1 MAAARRLGSGAV
13 GAGWRLRAGP
23 PPKTVGDTVN
33 VVPRLALALK
43 GFVVKLRIERDVLA
57 EAVAWTARS
66 LPTRP
71 SQPVLAGLVLTATGD
86 SLVLSAYNL
95 EVSARAEV
103 EAAVETEGTVVV
115 SGRLLSDITRNLPAA
130 LVTLSLNG
138 TRVDVTCGRSSFT
151 VPTMSIN
158 EYPVLPQM
166 PTFTGTLPS
175 SVFAQAVAQVQVASG
190 RDESLPAFT
199 GIRVEIAGDTV
210 TMAAPDRYRLA
221 VREFTWIPE
230 TPGFEAQALVPA
242 RTLSDVAK
250 GLATHEPVSLALS
263 NSGAGEGLMGFECAG
278 RRTTT
283 RLLDGDFPGFR
294 KLLPQEPTSI
304 IFVDTEELLGAVNRV
319 ALVAEKN
326 QPVRIKVTAQEIELS
341 AGGDEAHATELLDGV
356 LEGEAIEISFNPQ
369 FLAEGLGALRAPIT
383 RISCTT
389 PAKPAI
395 FTGVAERGAAAN
407 TEYQYLLMPVRL
419 AG

>member
-1 MAAARRLGSGAV
+1 MKV
-13 GAGWRLRAGP
+13 
-23 PPKTVGDTVN
+23 
-33 VVPRLALALK
+33 
-43 GFVVKLRIERDVLA
+43 RIERDVLA

-71 SQPVLAGLVLTATGD
+71 SQPVLAGLVLTAGAD
-86 SLVLSAYNL
+86 GLLLSAYDH

-103 EAAVETEGTVVV
+103 EAVVESEGTTVV
-115 SGRLLSDITRNLPAA
+115 SGRLLSDITRSLPAA
-130 LVTLSLNG
+130 PVTLSLNG

-151 VPTMSIN
+151 VPTMPISD
-158 EYPVLPQM
+158 YPVLPTM
-166 PTFTGTLPS
+166 PTASGTIPS
-175 SVFAQAVAQVQVASG
+175 SVFAQAVAQVQVAAG

-199 GIRVEIAGDTV
+199 GIRVEITGDTV
-210 TMAAPDRYRLA
+210 TLAATDRYRLA
-221 VREFTWIPE
+221 VREVVWSPE
-230 TPGFEAQALVPA
+230 SSNFEAQALVPA

-250 GLATHEPVSLALS
+250 GLTSGDTITIALA
-263 NSGAGEGLMGFECAG
+263 SGGSGEGLMGFESEG
-278 RRTTT
+278 RHTTT

-304 IFVDTEELLGAVNRV
+304 IYVDTDELLGAVNRV

-326 QPVRIKVTAQEIELS
+326 QPVRINVSGSEIELS

-356 LEGEAIEISFNPQ
+356 LDGEPIEISFNPQ
-369 FLAEGLGALRAPIT
+369 FLAEGLAALKAPVT

-395 FTGVAERGAAAN
+395 FTGVAERGAPAN

>member
-1 MAAARRLGSGAV
+1 MKV
-13 GAGWRLRAGP
+13 
-23 PPKTVGDTVN
+23 
-33 VVPRLALALK
+33 
-43 GFVVKLRIERDVLA
+43 RIERDVLA

-71 SQPVLAGLVLTATGD
+71 SQPVLAGLVLTGKGD
-86 SLVLSAYNL
+86 GLILSAYDH

-103 EAAVETEGTVVV
+103 EAVVEMEGTVVV

-130 LVTLSLNG
+130 PVTLNLNG

-151 VPTMSIN
+151 VPTMPIGD
-158 EYPVLPQM
+158 YPVLPQM
-166 PTFTGTLPS
+166 PTASGTIPN
-175 SVFAQAVAQVQVASG
+175 SVFAQAVAQVQVAAG

-199 GIRVEIAGDTV
+199 GIRVEINGDTL
-210 TMAAPDRYRLA
+210 TMAATDRYRLA
-221 VREFTWIPE
+221 VRELLWHPE
-230 TPGFEAQALVPA
+230 SSSFEAQALVPA
-242 RTLSDVAK
+242 RTLSDVSK
-250 GLATHEPVSLALS
+250 GLASGDTLTIALAGG
-263 NSGAGEGLMGFECAG
+263 GAGEGLMGFESDG
-278 RRTTT
+278 RHTTT
-283 RLLDGDFPGFR
+283 RLLDGDFPNFR

-304 IFVDTEELLGAVNRV
+304 IYVETEELLGAVNRV

-326 QPVRIKVTAQEIELS
+326 QPVRINVSGSEIELS
-341 AGGDEAHATELLDGV
+341 AGGDEAHATELLDGA
-356 LEGEAIEISFNPQ
+356 LEGEPIEISFNPQ
-369 FLAEGLGALRAPIT
+369 FLAEGLTALKAPVT

-395 FTGVAERGAAAN
+395 FTGVAERGAPAN

>member
-1 MAAARRLGSGAV
+1 MALRPQACHHKRLIEGV
-13 GAGWRLRAGP
+13 
-23 PPKTVGDTVN
+23 D
-33 VVPRLALALK
+33 
-43 GFVVKLRIERDVLA
+43 VVKVRIERDVLA
-57 EAVAWTARS
+57 EAVAWAARS

-71 SQPVLAGLVLTATGD
+71 SQPVLAGLVLTATKDG
-86 SLVLSAYNL
+86 LLLSAYDH

-103 EAAVETEGTVVV
+103 EAVVETEGTVVV

-130 LVTLSLNG
+130 PVTLTLNG

-151 VPTMSIN
+151 VPTMPISD
-158 EYPVLPQM
+158 YPVLPNM
-166 PTFTGTLPS
+166 PTSSGTIPS
-175 SVFAQAVAQVQVASG
+175 SVFAQAVAQVQVAAG

-199 GIRVEIAGDTV
+199 GIRVEISGDTV
-210 TMAAPDRYRLA
+210 TLAATDRYRLA
-221 VREFTWIPE
+221 VRELLWSPE
-230 TPGFEAQALVPA
+230 ASTFEAQALVPA

-250 GLATHEPVSLALS
+250 GLSSGDTITIALAS
-263 NSGAGEGLMGFECAG
+263 GGAGEGLMGFESAG
-278 RRTTT
+278 RHTTT

-304 IFVDTEELLGAVNRV
+304 IYVDTDELLGAVNRV

-326 QPVRIKVTAQEIELS
+326 QPVRIKVSGSELELS

-356 LEGEAIEISFNPQ
+356 LDGEPIEISFNPQ
-369 FLAEGLGALRAPIT
+369 FLAEGLGALKAPVT

-395 FTGVAERGAAAN
+395 FTGVAERGAPAN

>member
-1 MAAARRLGSGAV
+1 MKV
-13 GAGWRLRAGP
+13 
-23 PPKTVGDTVN
+23 
-33 VVPRLALALK
+33 
-43 GFVVKLRIERDVLA
+43 RIERDVLA
-57 EAVAWTARS
+57 EAVTWAARS

-71 SQPVLAGLVLTATGD
+71 AQPVLAGLVLNAIGD
-86 SLVLSAYNL
+86 TLVLSAYDH
-95 EVSARAEV
+95 EVSARAEI

-130 LVTLSLNG
+130 PVTLALNG
-138 TRVDVTCGRSSFT
+138 TRVDVTCGRASFT

-158 EYPVLPQM
+158 DYPVLPQM
-166 PTFTGTLPS
+166 PTATGTVPASL
-175 SVFAQAVAQVQVASG
+175 FAQAVAQVQVAAG

-199 GIRVEIAGDTV
+199 GIRVEISGDVV
-210 TMAAPDRYRLA
+210 TMAATDRYRLA
-221 VREFTWIPE
+221 VREFVWHPE

-250 GLATHEPVSLALS
+250 GLHSNEIVSLALAS
-263 NSGAGEGLMGFECAG
+263 SGLGEGLMGFESAG

-304 IFVDTEELLGAVNRV
+304 VFVDTDELLGAVNRV

-326 QPVRIKVTAQEIELS
+326 QPVKLSVSGGEITLS
-341 AGGDEAHATELLDGV
+341 AGGDEAHASEVLDAGG
-356 LEGEAIEISFNPQ
+356 EGEPIEISFNPQ
-369 FLAEGLGALRAPIT
+369 FLAEGLSALKAPVT
-383 RISCTT
+383 RMSCTT
-389 PAKPAI
+389 SAKPAI
-395 FTGVAERGAAAN
+395 FTGVGERGAAAN

>member
-1 MAAARRLGSGAV
+1 M
-13 GAGWRLRAGP
+13 
-23 PPKTVGDTVN
+23 
-33 VVPRLALALK
+33 
-43 GFVVKLRIERDVLA
+43 KLRIERDVLA

-66 LPTRP
+66 LPARP

-86 SLVLSAYNL
+86 SLVLSAYDH

-103 EAAVETEGTVVV
+103 EAAIETEGTVVV

-151 VPTMSIN
+151 VPTMAYSD
-158 EYPVLPQM
+158 YPQLPQM
-166 PTFTGTLPS
+166 PTFSGNIDS
-175 SVFAQAVAQVQVASG
+175 HVFAQAVAQVQVAAG

-199 GIRVEIAGDTV
+199 GIRVEIEGSTV
-210 TMAAPDRYRLA
+210 TLAATDRYRLA
-221 VREFTWIPE
+221 VRELQWAPE
-230 TPGFEAQALVPA
+230 SPGFEAQALVPA

-250 GLATHEPVSLALS
+250 GLAGAEHVSLALT
-263 NSGAGEGLMGFECAG
+263 NSGVGEGLMGFEAGG

-283 RLLDGDFPGFR
+283 RLLDGEFPGFR
-294 KLLPQEPTSI
+294 KLLPQEPTSVAFI
-304 IFVDTEELLGAVNRV
+304 DTEELLAAVNRV

-326 QPVRIKVTAQEIELS
+326 QPVRIKVTAGEIELS
-341 AGGDEAHATELLDGV
+341 AGGDEAHATEILDGS
-356 LEGEAIEISFNPQ
+356 LDGEPIEISFNPQ
-369 FLAEGLGALRAPIT
+369 FLAEGLAALRAPIA
-383 RISCTT
+383 RMSCTT

-395 FTGVAERGAAAN
+395 FTGVAERGAPAN

>member
-1 MAAARRLGSGAV
+1 M
-13 GAGWRLRAGP
+13 
-23 PPKTVGDTVN
+23 
-33 VVPRLALALK
+33 
-43 GFVVKLRIERDVLA
+43 KLRIERDVLA

-86 SLVLSAYNL
+86 SLILSAYDH

-103 EAAVETEGTVVV
+103 DAAVETEGTVVV
-115 SGRLLSDITRNLPAA
+115 SGRLLSDITRNLSAA
-130 LVTLSLNG
+130 PVTLELNG
-138 TRVDVTCGRSSFT
+138 TRVEVTCGRASFT
-151 VPTMSIN
+151 VPTMSIS
-158 EYPVLPQM
+158 EYPVLPPM
-166 PTFTGTLPS
+166 PSTTGSMPS
-175 SVFAQAVAQVQVASG
+175 TVFAQAVAQVQVAAG
-190 RDESLPAFT
+190 RDEGLPAFT
-199 GIRVEIAGDTV
+199 GVRVEISGDTV
-210 TMAAPDRYRLA
+210 TVAATDRYRLA
-221 VREFTWIPE
+221 VREFTWVPE

-250 GLATHEPVSLALS
+250 GLATSDNVHLALA
-263 NSGAGEGLMGFECAG
+263 NAGVGEGLMGFECAG

-283 RLLDGDFPGFR
+283 RLLDGEFPNFR

-304 IFVDTEELLGAVNRV
+304 VWVDTEELLGAVNRV

-326 QPVRIKVTAQEIELS
+326 QPVRIRVADGEIELS
-341 AGGDEAHATELLDGV
+341 AGGDEAHATELLDGA
-356 LEGEAIEISFNPQ
+356 LDGEPIEISFNPQ
-369 FLAEGLGALRAPIT
+369 FLAEGLSALRAPVT

-389 PAKPAI
+389 PSKPAI
-395 FTGVAERGAAAN
+395 FTGVQERGAAAN

>member
-1 MAAARRLGSGAV
+1 M
-13 GAGWRLRAGP
+13 
-23 PPKTVGDTVN
+23 
-33 VVPRLALALK
+33 
-43 GFVVKLRIERDVLA
+43 KLRIERDVLA

-66 LPTRP
+66 LPSRP

-86 SLVLSAYNL
+86 TLVLSAYDHD
-95 EVSARAEV
+95 VSARAEV
-103 EAAVETEGTVVV
+103 GAAVETEGTVVV

-130 LVTLSLNG
+130 LVTLHLNG
-138 TRVDVTCGRSSFT
+138 TRVDVTCGRASFT

-166 PTFTGTLPS
+166 PTITGSLPT
-175 SVFAQAVAQVQVASG
+175 SVFAQAVQQVQVAAG
-190 RDESLPAFT
+190 RDDSLPAFT
-199 GIRVEIAGDTV
+199 GIRVEISGDTV
-210 TMAAPDRYRLA
+210 TMAATDRYRLA
-221 VREFTWIPE
+221 VREFVWRPE
-230 TPGFEAQALVPA
+230 TPGFEATALVPA

-250 GLATHEPVSLALS
+250 GMGNGEAVSLAIS
-263 NSGAGEGLMGFECAG
+263 NGGAGEGLMGFECSG

-283 RLLDGDFPGFR
+283 RLLDGEFPGFR

-304 IFVDTEELLGAVNRV
+304 VYVETEELLGAVNRV

-326 QPVRIKVTAQEIELS
+326 QPVKISVTAHEIELS
-341 AGGDEAHATELLDGV
+341 AGGDEAHATELLDGA
-356 LEGEAIEISFNPQ
+356 LEGEPIEISFNPQ
-369 FLAEGLGALRAPIT
+369 FLAEGITALRAPIT

-389 PAKPAI
+389 PGKPAI
-395 FTGVAERGAAAN
+395 FTGVAERGAPAN

>member
-1 MAAARRLGSGAV
+1 MRETDHVALHTWPCHDWRSHRRDG
-13 GAGWRLRAGP
+13 
-23 PPKTVGDTVN
+23 
-33 VVPRLALALK
+33 
-43 GFVVKLRIERDVLA
+43 VVKVRIERDVLA
-57 EAVAWTARS
+57 EAVAWAARS
-66 LPTRP
+66 LPSRP
-71 SQPVLAGLVLTATGD
+71 SQPVLAGLVLTAQADG
-86 SLVLSAYNL
+86 LVLSAYDH

-103 EAAVETEGTVVV
+103 EAVVESEGTAVV

-130 LVTLSLNG
+130 PVTLALNG

-151 VPTMSIN
+151 VPTMPISD
-158 EYPVLPQM
+158 YPVLPTM
-166 PTFTGTLPS
+166 PSASGTIPS
-175 SVFAQAVAQVQVASG
+175 SVFAQAVAQVQVAAG

-199 GIRVEIAGDTV
+199 GVRVEINGDTV
-210 TMAAPDRYRLA
+210 TLAATDRYRLA
-221 VREFTWIPE
+221 VRELVWAPE
-230 TPGFEAQALVPA
+230 SKSFEAQALVPA
-242 RTLSDVAK
+242 RTLSEVAK
-250 GLATHEPVSLALS
+250 GMSAGDTITIALAGG
-263 NSGAGEGLMGFECAG
+263 GAGEGLMGFESEG
-278 RRTTT
+278 RHTTT

-304 IFVDTEELLGAVNRV
+304 VYVDTDELLGAVNRV

-326 QPVRIKVTAQEIELS
+326 QPVRIKVSGSEIELS

-356 LEGEAIEISFNPQ
+356 LDGEPIEISFNPQ
-369 FLAEGLGALRAPIT
+369 FLAEGLAALKAPVT

-395 FTGVAERGAAAN
+395 FTGVAERGAPAN

>member
-1 MAAARRLGSGAV
+1 
-13 GAGWRLRAGP
+13 
-23 PPKTVGDTVN
+23 
-33 VVPRLALALK
+33 
-43 GFVVKLRIERDVLA
+43 VKLRIERDVLA
-57 EAVAWTARS
+57 EAVAWAARS
-66 LPTRP
+66 LPSRP

-86 SLVLSAYNL
+86 SLVLSAYDH

-138 TRVDVTCGRSSFT
+138 SRVDVTCGRASFT

-166 PTFTGTLPS
+166 PTITGSLPT
-175 SVFAQAVAQVQVASG
+175 SVFAQAVAQVQVAAG

-199 GIRVEIAGDTV
+199 GIRVEIAGDTI
-210 TMAAPDRYRLA
+210 TMAATDRYRLA
-221 VREFTWIPE
+221 VREFVWHPE

-250 GLATHEPVSLALS
+250 GMASGESVSLALT
-263 NSGAGEGLMGFECAG
+263 NGGAGEGLMGFECAG

-304 IFVDTEELLGAVNRV
+304 IYVETEELLGAVNRV

-326 QPVRIKVTAQEIELS
+326 QPVRINVTAHEIELS
-341 AGGDEAHATELLDGV
+341 AGGDEAHATELLDGA
-356 LEGEAIEISFNPQ
+356 LEGEPIEISFNPQ
-369 FLAEGLGALRAPIT
+369 FLAEGLSALRAPIT

-389 PAKPAI
+389 PGKPAI
-395 FTGVAERGAAAN
+395 FTGVAERGAPAN

>member
-1 MAAARRLGSGAV
+1 M
-13 GAGWRLRAGP
+13 
-23 PPKTVGDTVN
+23 
-33 VVPRLALALK
+33 
-43 GFVVKLRIERDVLA
+43 KLRIERDVLA

-86 SLVLSAYNL
+86 SLVLSAYDH

-103 EAAVETEGTVVV
+103 EAAVEAEGTVVV

-130 LVTLSLNG
+130 VVTLALTGS
-138 TRVDVTCGRSSFT
+138 RVDVTCGRASFT

-166 PTFTGTLPS
+166 PTVTGSLPTT
-175 SVFAQAVAQVQVASG
+175 VFAQAVQQVQIAAG
-190 RDESLPAFT
+190 RDDSLPAFT
-199 GIRVEIAGDTV
+199 GIRIEISGDTI
-210 TMAAPDRYRLA
+210 TMAATDRYRLA
-221 VREFTWIPE
+221 VREFIWHPE

-250 GLATHEPVSLALS
+250 GMASGESVSLALT
-263 NSGAGEGLMGFECAG
+263 NGGAGEGLMGFECAG

-294 KLLPQEPTSI
+294 KLLPQEPTSVI
-304 IFVDTEELLGAVNRV
+304 YVDTEELLGAVNRV

-326 QPVRIKVTAQEIELS
+326 QPVRINVTAHEIELS

-356 LEGEAIEISFNPQ
+356 LEGEPIEISFNPQ
-369 FLAEGLGALRAPIT
+369 FLAEGLGALRAPVT
-383 RISCTT
+383 RIACTT
-389 PAKPAI
+389 PGKPAI
-395 FTGVAERGAAAN
+395 FTGVAERGAPAN
-407 TEYQYLLMPVRL
+407 IEYQYLLMPVRL